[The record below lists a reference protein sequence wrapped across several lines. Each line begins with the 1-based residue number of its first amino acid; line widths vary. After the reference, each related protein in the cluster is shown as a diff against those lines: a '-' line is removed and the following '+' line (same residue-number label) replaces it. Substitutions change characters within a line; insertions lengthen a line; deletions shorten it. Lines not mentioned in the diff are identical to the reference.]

1 MRISVNEFMTLDG
14 VIQGPGGPD
23 EDTSGGF
30 AHGGWLMPYAT
41 DEAFGEIVEGW
52 FEQCDELLLG
62 RSTYQMMQPYWSRV
76 ETDDVTAVTL
86 NHGRKHVLSRTLTP
100 ENATWEGT
108 RLIRDLDAVR
118 ELKSSPGGELQVHGS
133 AQLARTLHEA
143 GLVDVYRFLIAPV
156 VVGSGKRL
164 FGNDGP
170 PSGFRILQQR
180 VLPSGLCALSLAP
193 EPLAVASAAVEDGR
207 DTVVSV

>member
-1 MRISVNEFMTLDG
+1 MKISVNEFMTLDG

-30 AHGGWLMPYAT
+30 AQGGWLMPYAT

-52 FEQCDELLLG
+52 FEQCEELLLG
-62 RSTYQMMQPYWSRV
+62 RRTYQMMQAHWSQV

-86 NHGRKHVLSRTLTP
+86 NRGRKHVLSSTLTP
-100 ENATWEGT
+100 EDATWHGT
-108 RLIRDLDAVR
+108 HLIRDLDAVR
-118 ELKSSPGGELQVHGS
+118 QLKSSPGGELQVHGS

-164 FGNDGP
+164 FGTDGP

-180 VLPSGLCALSLAP
+180 VLSSGLVALSLAP

-207 DTVVSV
+207 DVVVSA